1 MNKFAERM
9 RELMNVKGLAQNS
22 LAVKLNVAQRTVS
35 RWCSGER
42 EPSLDNLLLICR
54 ELDESP
60 NYMIGWED

>member
-9 RELMNVKGLAQNS
+9 RELMSVKGLTQNS

-42 EPSLDNLLLICR
+42 EPNYDMLLQICR